1 MGKLVLWDIGRYAA
15 VCGRRRRATH
25 GLRAGSARGAGRVGC
40 SDAGAG
46 ARAAFEARCEL
57 LLHCRDDD
65 THDEHASL
73 KWLIFEHA
81 GEQQSSRDVHQQVA
95 AAIGRRGPPLV
106 VGDNLRRVERG
117 AL

>member
-1 MGKLVLWDIGRYAA
+1 MG
-15 VCGRRRRATH
+15 C
-25 GLRAGSARGAGRVGC
+25 SNPGAGV
-40 SDAGAG
+40 
-46 ARAAFEARCEL
+46 RAAAEARRGL
-57 LLHCRDDD
+57 LVDGGDDD

-73 KWLIFEHA
+73 QWPLLQHA

-95 AAIGRRGPPLV
+95 AAIVRRGPPLV